1 MILEVRY
8 SVEIDLYVE
17 DICEELKIDKN
28 SVKEIGVKYNTV
40 HLYLDDDTKRSY
52 QLGEIDVCTKRAD
65 QVRLLTDDYEDI
77 SDNAE
82 TVEYPF
88 RDKQVDSES

>member
-8 SVEIDLYVE
+8 SVEIELYVD

-28 SVKEIGVKYNTV
+28 SVKEIGVKYNTL
-40 HLYLDDDTKRSY
+40 HLYLDDGTERSY
-52 QLGEIDVCTKRAD
+52 ELGEVNVWTKRAD
-65 QVRLLTDDYEDI
+65 QVILLTDDYEDI

-82 TVEYPF
+82 QEEYPF
-88 RDKQVDSES
+88 KDKQIDSES

>member
-28 SVKEIGVKYNTV
+28 SVKEIGLKYNTLF
-40 HLYLDDDTKRSY
+40 LYLDDGTEHY
-52 QLGEIDVCTKRAD
+52 YELGEIRVSTKRAD
-65 QVRLLTDDYEDI
+65 QVLLLTDDYEDI

>member
-1 MILEVRY
+1 MILEIRY

-28 SVKEIGVKYNTV
+28 SVKEIGVKYNTL
-40 HLYLDDDTKRSY
+40 HLYLDDGTERSY
-52 QLGEIDVCTKRAD
+52 ELGEVNVRTKRAD
-65 QVRLLTDDYEDI
+65 QVVLLTDEYEDI

-82 TVEYPF
+82 MEEYPF
-88 RDKQVDSES
+88 KDKKVDSES

>member
-1 MILEVRY
+1 MILEIRY

-17 DICEELKIDKN
+17 DICEELNIDKN

-40 HLYLDDDTKRSY
+40 HLYLDDGTERSY
-52 QLGEIDVCTKRAD
+52 KLGEINVWTKRAD
-65 QVRLLTDDYEDI
+65 QVVLLTDDYEDI

-88 RDKQVDSES
+88 RDK